1 MMPRFALLM
10 IVLALGA
17 CVAAM
22 PVPPATTA
30 AGEVD
35 YHCKVD
41 ADCAVKDVGNC
52 CGYFPACVHRD
63 SAVDPERV
71 RAACLKNG
79 ESSICGFAD
88 ISACRCEQ
96 NVCSA
101 VEPAIP

>member
-1 MMPRFALLM
+1 MMTRLALLSILFM
-10 IVLALGA
+10 LGGCASAAPALPIGA
-17 CVAAM
+17 VPEPGRQCRVDGDCV
-22 PVPPATTA
+22 
-30 AGEVD
+30 
-35 YHCKVD
+35 
-41 ADCAVKDVGNC
+41 VKDVGNC

-79 ESSICGFAD
+79 ESSICGFAE

-96 NVCSA
+96 NLCRA